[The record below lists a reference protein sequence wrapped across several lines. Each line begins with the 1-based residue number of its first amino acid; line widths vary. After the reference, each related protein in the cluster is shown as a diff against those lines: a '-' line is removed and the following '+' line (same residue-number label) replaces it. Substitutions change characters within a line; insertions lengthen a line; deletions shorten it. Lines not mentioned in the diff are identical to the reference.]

1 MYEGTFYNMKIE
13 EGNILTLIREQKDKQ
28 VINHLYREL
37 LPTVQNF
44 IRKNNGIVDDAHDVF
59 QDAILHFYKQVAN
72 NSFNSEK
79 YTVYG
84 YIYKLAIYRWI
95 NKINKDK
102 KMIFNTEISSELAR
116 ELSSSH
122 MSESTESQNQN
133 LITRFVSYIGTR
145 CVELLTY
152 RIYSNLMFEDIMLRM
167 GFSSEAA
174 TKMHFRRCREKMVEA
189 IKSNPA
195 LADQLRQK

>member
-1 MYEGTFYNMKIE
+1 MKIE
-13 EGNILTLIREQKDKQ
+13 EDNILALIREQKDKQ
-28 VINHLYREL
+28 VISHLYREL

-59 QDAILHFYKQVAN
+59 QDAILHFYRQVAN

-116 ELSSSH
+116 ELTFSQVNEG
-122 MSESTESQNQN
+122 SENQSQN
-133 LITRFVSYIGTR
+133 LITQFVSYIGAR
-145 CVELLTY
+145 CVELMTY
-152 RIYSNLMFEDIMLRM
+152 RIYSNLMFEDITLRM
-167 GFSSEAA
+167 GFNSDAA
-174 TKMHFRRCREKMVEA
+174 TKMHFKRCREKMVAA